1 MAFHPWNYYYPID
14 GLGGDT
20 KLDRFKLTKKNK
32 KQNNTFRGEPR
43 TEEESR
49 SIFEDGY
56 QFLKIYKSLTCTSLR
71 LGPIY
76 IYGLYLKD
84 LCSRNLSGL
93 TSLFFASYSQAHMDQ
108 AWYPGMFS
116 TQFIFLASLIWIHVW
131 CSAVSSMHQS
141 EECYHVS
148 PWNWFSSGIL
158 APVGHRK
165 RPKSLVKNYVL
176 YNKKSNHNN
185 SISSIFDLLL
195 PWPKVCHPSW
205 GSNPRHFHGFVDED
219 GMSWI
224 KWSSIA
230 LEWANKF
237 D

>member
-1 MAFHPWNYYYPID
+1 MH
-14 GLGGDT
+14 
-20 KLDRFKLTKKNK
+20 LTKA
-32 KQNNTFRGEPR
+32 
-43 TEEESR
+43 
-49 SIFEDGY
+49 
-56 QFLKIYKSLTCTSLR
+56 
-71 LGPIY
+71 GPY

-185 SISSIFDLLL
+185 SISSIFDLLF